1 MMSIASA
8 PLTPRSSSKLPFE
21 SGMTPDATAA
31 DTAG

>member
-8 PLTPRSSSKLPFE
+8 PLTPRNSSKLPFD
-21 SGMTPDATAA
+21 SGITPEATAA

>member
-8 PLTPRSSSKLPFE
+8 PLTPRNNPKLPPD
-21 SGMTPDATAA
+21 SDITPDATAA